1 MKKIFIIIVSLLVL
15 LLIVSFQM
23 QPVIE
28 KMAVKKMDQFVQLVI
43 NHVSFTEEID
53 DQQLFTD
60 TDHTIEFN
68 MVYINKICSQY
79 VSDLE
84 NVLQLIQEGKYK
96 KKNQS
101 IYNQYLKEIS
111 DNQGIIASIPIGGLT
126 GNVFLENIGPRLHVR
141 YQTQSLVSSNISKTV
156 KSYGINHVLVTI
168 DLTVL
173 IELQILIPFRAS
185 NYKKSFQIPL
195 VFKILEG
202 EVPSWYQG
210 QS

>member
-1 MKKIFIIIVSLLVL
+1 MKKIVIIIVSLLVL

-28 KMAVKKMDQFVQLVI
+28 KMAIKKMDQFVQLVI

-101 IYNQYLKEIS
+101 LYNQYLKEIS

>member
-173 IELQILIPFRAS
+173 IELQILIPFRAG

>member
-156 KSYGINHVLVTI
+156 KSYGINHVLITI

>member
-1 MKKIFIIIVSLLVL
+1 MKKIFIIIVSLLIL

-60 TDHTIEFN
+60 TDHTVEFN

-173 IELQILIPFRAS
+173 IELQILIPFRTS

>member
-60 TDHTIEFN
+60 TYHTIEFN

>member
-1 MKKIFIIIVSLLVL
+1 
-15 LLIVSFQM
+15 M

-84 NVLQLIQEGKYK
+84 NVLQLIQEGK
-96 KKNQS
+96 
-101 IYNQYLKEIS
+101 
-111 DNQGIIASIPIGGLT
+111 
-126 GNVFLENIGPRLHVR
+126 
-141 YQTQSLVSSNISKTV
+141 
-156 KSYGINHVLVTI
+156 
-168 DLTVL
+168 
-173 IELQILIPFRAS
+173 
-185 NYKKSFQIPL
+185 
-195 VFKILEG
+195 
-202 EVPSWYQG
+202 
-210 QS
+210 

>member
-173 IELQILIPFRAS
+173 IELQILIPFRTS

>member
-1 MKKIFIIIVSLLVL
+1 MKKIVIIIVSLLVL

-28 KMAVKKMDQFVQLVI
+28 KMAIKKMDQFVQLVI

-79 VSDLE
+79 VSNLE

-101 IYNQYLKEIS
+101 LYNQYLKEIS

>member
-1 MKKIFIIIVSLLVL
+1 MKKIFIIIVSLLIM

-60 TDHTIEFN
+60 TDHTVEFN

-173 IELQILIPFRAS
+173 IELQILIPFRTS

>member
-28 KMAVKKMDQFVQLVI
+28 KMAIKKMDQFVQLVI

-173 IELQILIPFRAS
+173 IELQILIPFRAG

>member
-1 MKKIFIIIVSLLVL
+1 MKKIVIIIVSLLVL

>member
-1 MKKIFIIIVSLLVL
+1 MKKLFIIIVSLLVL

>member
-28 KMAVKKMDQFVQLVI
+28 KMAIKKMDQFVQLVI

-111 DNQGIIASIPIGGLT
+111 DNQGIIASIPIGELT

>member
-28 KMAVKKMDQFVQLVI
+28 KMAIKKMDQFVQLVI

>member
-173 IELQILIPFRAS
+173 IELQILIPFRVS

>member
-101 IYNQYLKEIS
+101 LYNQYLKEIS

-156 KSYGINHVLVTI
+156 KSYGINHVLITI

-173 IELQILIPFRAS
+173 IELQILIPFRTS

>member
-28 KMAVKKMDQFVQLVI
+28 KMAIKKMDQFVQLVI

-79 VSDLE
+79 VSNLE

-101 IYNQYLKEIS
+101 LYNQYLKEIS

>member
-28 KMAVKKMDQFVQLVI
+28 KMAIKKMDQFVQLVI

-101 IYNQYLKEIS
+101 LYNQYLKEIS

>member
-1 MKKIFIIIVSLLVL
+1 MKKIVIIIVSLLVL

-79 VSDLE
+79 VSNLE

-101 IYNQYLKEIS
+101 LYNQYLKEIS